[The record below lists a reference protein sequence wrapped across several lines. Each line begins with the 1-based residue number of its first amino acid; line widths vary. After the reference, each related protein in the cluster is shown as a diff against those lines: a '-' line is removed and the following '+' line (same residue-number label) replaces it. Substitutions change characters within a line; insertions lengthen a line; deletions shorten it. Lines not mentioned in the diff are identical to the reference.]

1 MKNIRSFYKITMKD
15 IRSFYKITMKA
26 NRSFYKITMKAII
39 SFYKITMKAIRSF
52 YKIISGQ
59 TAMSVG
65 RLQHILH
72 LNNGTLAHSQINIEK
87 TEISMIGGVKIIY
100 HCTSIYHII
109 QYMYIVRKKRQCTSA
124 CIRTIMFL
132 DQGFT
137 VLQCKMTKNYPTL
150 LHSALTYSLYIFTT
164 DKNVNGLMYNI
175 LYIILHM
182 PVIIFARDRNCI

>member
-1 MKNIRSFYKITMKD
+1 
-15 IRSFYKITMKA
+15 
-26 NRSFYKITMKAII
+26 MKAII

-65 RLQHILH
+65 RLQNMLHIK
-72 LNNGTLAHSQINIEK
+72 NGTLAHSQTKK
-87 TEISMIGGVKIIY
+87 TEISMIGGVKIMY
-100 HCTSIYHII
+100 HCTSVYHII
-109 QYMYIVRKKRQCTSA
+109 QYMYIVRKKPECTYA

-132 DQGFT
+132 YQGFT

-175 LYIILHM
+175 LYLHM
-182 PVIIFARDRNCI
+182 LVIIFARDRNCI